1 MKNAL
6 YGESDRVLEKTP
18 SLLLM
23 SYMSGTIKSRVIA
36 YQSDGHELPPRA
48 YTIEKEDIKH
58 CLEIL
63 YGILWYVRDASDA
76 SYSWV

>member
-18 SLLLM
+18 SLFLM

-36 YQSDGHELPPRA
+36 YQSDGHEMPPRA
-48 YTIEKEDIKH
+48 RTNNNSR
-58 CLEIL
+58 CLSFLFAISAKMVGRETLPI
-63 YGILWYVRDASDA
+63 
-76 SYSWV
+76 